1 GAYAGGAL
9 PARCRAAVHGRYAL
23 HLRMRPV
30 RSPGRR
36 SAPDVPQP
44 ARHVGSAA
52 RRDRRLP
59 GPRLRRPA
67 GLDPR
72 RGKARQSL
80 LPAED
85 HRRVRRLSDAST
97 LTMQRVLTPEII
109 VSAYVQGIYPMADE
123 DGSIGWY
130 SPEWRA
136 VFPLD
141 AFRVP
146 RSLAK
151 ALRKRPFEIRID
163 THFEEVIRG
172 CAARAVTWISEEIVR
187 AYTELHRLGL
197 AHSVEAWQ
205 RERLV
210 GGLYG
215 VALGGAFM
223 GESMFSRVDN
233 ASGACLVALVER
245 LKARGYVL
253 LDSQTPTRHLLR
265 FGQTLIP

>member
-1 GAYAGGAL
+1 
-9 PARCRAAVHGRYAL
+9 
-23 HLRMRPV
+23 
-30 RSPGRR
+30 
-36 SAPDVPQP
+36 
-44 ARHVGSAA
+44 
-52 RRDRRLP
+52 
-59 GPRLRRPA
+59 
-67 GLDPR
+67 
-72 RGKARQSL
+72 
-80 LPAED
+80 
-85 HRRVRRLSDAST
+85 
-97 LTMQRVLTPEII
+97 
-109 VSAYVQGIYPMADE
+109 
-123 DGSIGWY
+123 
-130 SPEWRA
+130 
-136 VFPLD
+136 LD
-141 AFRVP
+141 ALRVP

-151 ALRKRPFEIRID
+151 ALRKRPFEIRVD

-265 FGQTLIP
+265 FGQTLIPRAEYLRRLRHALTLDCSFV